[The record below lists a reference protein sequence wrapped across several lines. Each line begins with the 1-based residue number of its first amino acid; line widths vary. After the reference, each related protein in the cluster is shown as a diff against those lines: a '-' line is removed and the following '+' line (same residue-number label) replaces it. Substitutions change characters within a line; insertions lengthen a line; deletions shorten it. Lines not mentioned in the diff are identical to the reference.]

1 MDSAVENNFDF
12 NRGEDWV
19 TYCQVKRKVDTINNF
34 ICKTK
39 FEVTREKM
47 HIGVRNSCHCT
58 GRFKHVSHSLCNLGY
73 CTPNKILVDIQN

>member
-19 TYCQVKRKVDTINNF
+19 TYYQVKRKVDTINDF

-39 FEVTREKM
+39 FEVTRE
-47 HIGVRNSCHCT
+47 
-58 GRFKHVSHSLCNLGY
+58 
-73 CTPNKILVDIQN
+73 